1 MFDMRSS
8 QSLSSPGDGDSGGDD
23 GQWHPDRA
31 AAGGDANRRPTKGA
45 ATASQVMVSQ
55 APTRD
60 SDRFADQ
67 LHRIQGRIGDLHALQ
82 LSQEEALGQ
91 LAARIDGLAVGTTPD
106 TEHDAAAQRAE
117 EAHIARAD
125 ALAATIA
132 ALQAETAL
140 LRDQV
145 ADLTAREP
153 HPSRPAGAALDG
165 LIQRLE
171 LTEDALAALQAR
183 ADAVGPAQGSTGL
196 ERRIEA
202 AELAQERRVETLAA
216 ELRQRQDAET
226 ADTDRR
232 LRRLA
237 LALGLPLGLLALL
250 LPVLF
255 GAVWWHADQRF
266 SIMDL
271 RLEGLSEQVA
281 SRPPQDAGPAI
292 APALAQLDQI
302 QSTLA
307 AMHDQAA
314 TAPLAEPAEP
324 AEPAELAVPAAVAA
338 VPTASSAADTVRAP
352 ASPPVE
358 PEQGTGVDDRG
369 TAQGPETPQDAA
381 VRGSPRVLAEPR
393 WMIQLIGFQSLD
405 RAFEFA
411 ASYGL
416 AGRAWTLTGR
426 WRGQPWYSVLIEPHT
441 DRAAVAAAFD
451 ALPSALR
458 ALDPLVRRLEAGT
471 RLEPID

>member
-1 MFDMRSS
+1 
-8 QSLSSPGDGDSGGDD
+8 
-23 GQWHPDRA
+23 
-31 AAGGDANRRPTKGA
+31 
-45 ATASQVMVSQ
+45 MVSQ
-55 APTRD
+55 APAGD
-60 SDRFADQ
+60 IGRFADT
-67 LHRIQGRIGDLHALQ
+67 LHRVQERIGDLHALQ

-106 TEHDAAAQRAE
+106 TDHEARAQRAD
-117 EAHIARAD
+117 EAHTARAD

-145 ADLTAREP
+145 ADLSARKP
-153 HPSRPAGAALDG
+153 HTSRPAGAALDG

-171 LTEDALAALQAR
+171 FAEDGLAALQAR
-183 ADAVGPAQGSTGL
+183 ADSVDPVQGAAGL

-202 AELAQERRVETLAA
+202 AELAQERRVETLRA
-216 ELRQRQDAET
+216 ELRQRQDTET
-226 ADTDRR
+226 AITDRR

-271 RLEGLSEQVA
+271 RLEGLSEQVVL
-281 SRPPQDAGPAI
+281 RPPQDAGPAI

-307 AMHDQAA
+307 AMRDQAE
-314 TAPLAEPAEP
+314 TAPLSGPAEP
-324 AEPAELAVPAAVAA
+324 AVVAAVPAA
-338 VPTASSAADTVRAP
+338 TSAADPVRE
-352 ASPPVE
+352 STSSPVE
-358 PEQGTGVDDRG
+358 PEQGTGVDDP
-369 TAQGPETPQDAA
+369 AVAAADAAETPPHAA
-381 VRGSPRVLAEPR
+381 APGSPWVLTEPG

-405 RAFEFA
+405 SAFEFA

-426 WRGQPWYSVLIEPHT
+426 WRGEPWYSVLIEPHT
-441 DRAAVAAAFD
+441 DRAAVTAAFE

-458 ALDPLVRRLEAGT
+458 ALEPLVRRLEPGT